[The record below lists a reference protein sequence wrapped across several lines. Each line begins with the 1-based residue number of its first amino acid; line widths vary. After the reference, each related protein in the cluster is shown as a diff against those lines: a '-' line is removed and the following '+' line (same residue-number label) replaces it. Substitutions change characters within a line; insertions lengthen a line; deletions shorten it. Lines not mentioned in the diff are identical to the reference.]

1 MESFTPFTSLVG
13 GIIIGIAALILLFF
27 VRKIAGV
34 SGIIG
39 GLFPIVRRDAAWRL
53 TFLVGLILGGTVL
66 SQVYPK
72 SIELE
77 LTYSTLALVLAGLLV
92 GFGSRLGGGCTSGHG
107 ICGLGRLSSRSMIAV
122 LAFMTTGIIT
132 AVIIGQFFGGAI

>member
-13 GIIIGIAALILLFF
+13 GIIIGIAALILLFC

-122 LAFMTTGIIT
+122 LTFMTTGIIT
-132 AVIIGQFFGGAI
+132 AVIVGRFFGGAI

>member
-39 GLFPIVRRDAAWRL
+39 GLFPIVRRDTAWRL

-122 LAFMTTGIIT
+122 LTFMTTGIIT
-132 AVIIGQFFGGAI
+132 AVIVGQFFGGAI

>member
-13 GIIIGIAALILLFF
+13 GIIIGIAALILLFC

-39 GLFPIVRRDAAWRL
+39 GLFPIVRRDAAWRV
-53 TFLVGLILGGTVL
+53 TFLAGLILGGTVL

-77 LTYSTLALVLAGLLV
+77 LTYSTLALTLAGLLV

-122 LAFMTTGIIT
+122 LTFMTTGIIT
-132 AVIIGQFFGGAI
+132 AVIVGRFFGGAI